1 MNVKKFNREL
11 NEVANILTNMK
22 LNVGD
27 ITGLYEHIKKNIYN
41 INFSKTMKNNK
52 TQKPIIKTDVP
63 NYVENENKQLYFPSG
78 VKISDVYLKKSV
90 KSFLNDDYP
99 WFEIE

>member
-1 MNVKKFNREL
+1 MNVKKFNREV
-11 NEVANILTNMK
+11 NEVANTLTNME

-41 INFSKTMKNNK
+41 INLSKTMKNNK

-63 NYVENENKQLYFPSG
+63 NYVTNENKQLYFPSG